1 MTKVTAF
8 GAYNNECSVNRSL
21 LSARSQQRLIE
32 LQRAANAA
40 LQELN
45 QSHTLFVGALQGCD
59 SGTQRTMLGEHRER
73 TAAAIESLARLGA
86 FLDHCRIGP
95 DIAEQA

>member
-1 MTKVTAF
+1 VT
-8 GAYNNECSVNRSL
+8 RSL

-40 LQELN
+40 LQDLN
-45 QSHTLFVGALQGCD
+45 QSHMLFVGALQGCD
-59 SGTQRTMLGEHRER
+59 NGTQQLMLSEHRER
-73 TAAAIESLARLGA
+73 TAAAIETLARLGA

-95 DIAEQA
+95 QIHEQV